1 MSQNVWLTDLPIS
14 LPTHLPQ
21 DNHHLG
27 SSILLR
33 RSIANLVICGSV
45 GPEGLSLATYIRF
58 GRLISGTEISI
69 CYPSTTSL
77 DLALGPD

>member
-1 MSQNVWLTDLPIS
+1 MSQNLRLTDLPIS
-14 LPTHLPQ
+14 LPIHLPQ
-21 DNHHLG
+21 DNHRLG